1 MIKENR
7 IEDMIRQIDELPK
20 GYITKKKIKGSTYY
34 YHQWEDGS
42 GRMHYDSIPEAEA
55 AVMRERI
62 EQRKALQKTLKKL
75 QKQSGADET
84 ERMGINFSCN
94 VLYGGDLK
102 EMISIAEGFD
112 KRDCYHQIE
121 EYIYGKQ
128 SDKVCLLYGLR
139 RTGKTTMLRQLIS
152 GMEPDIFNRSA
163 YIKTTQ
169 LDTMADMNHDLK
181 ELRRLGFKFVFVDE
195 VTLMSDFIDSASLFS
210 DVYAAA
216 GMKIVLSGTDSLGFY
231 FASNEELY
239 DRAVI
244 IHTTF
249 IPYREH
255 ARLLKIDSVD
265 EYIRYGGTLKAGELD
280 FENDELNVEEASFRD
295 DEAAR
300 RYIDTA
306 ICKNIQHSLKCYEDG
321 GHFRHLKELY
331 DASELTNVI
340 NRIIQ
345 DMNHDF
351 TIDVILREFKSRDL
365 RSAAQLL
372 RTTRDEQERT
382 DALDEIDTREIIQKL
397 KKILD
402 IREKEELTKE
412 ISEVVLYETE
422 EYLKALDLIQEIDM
436 ESTAPGSGSVKR
448 IVFTQPGMRF
458 CQAEALVY
466 SLMKSDEFHNLSER
480 EKSLI
485 THKILDDVR
494 GIMLEDIVLLE
505 TVRSLPKWKRAF
517 KLQFSVGEFDM
528 VIYDSRTDTCE
539 AYEIKHSRER
549 SDSQWKNLIKDENI
563 IAAEKRY
570 GSITKKIVLYSGVT
584 GVTEGGLEYKN
595 VEEYLKE
602 LS

>member
-1 MIKENR
+1 
-7 IEDMIRQIDELPK
+7 
-20 GYITKKKIKGSTYY
+20 
-34 YHQWEDGS
+34 
-42 GRMHYDSIPEAEA
+42 
-55 AVMRERI
+55 
-62 EQRKALQKTLKKL
+62 
-75 QKQSGADET
+75 
-84 ERMGINFSCN
+84 MGINFSCN